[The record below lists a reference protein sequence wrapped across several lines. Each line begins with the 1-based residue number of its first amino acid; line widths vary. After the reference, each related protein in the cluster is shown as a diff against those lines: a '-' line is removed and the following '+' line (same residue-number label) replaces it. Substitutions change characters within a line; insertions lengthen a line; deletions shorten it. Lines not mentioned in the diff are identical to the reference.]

1 MKIEIKNEL
10 IRLHKLEPN
19 IVISGSLALS
29 LQALNNREPSD
40 IDIMVECEKD
50 SKDLKNDRL
59 LEYIKSLTDVKDRS
73 NLESDPFD
81 IAISSVNNEG
91 ITIDIF
97 PLDDDVITHDFRLQT
112 QQGTSLF
119 ITLKFADW
127 THIVPYKIKYFTGN
141 SKHLEDIKFIKNRL
155 DEWIEQTGMI
165 QGSKESQVYKQIN
178 EFLDKVSVLD
188 DPDLP
193 F

>member
-1 MKIEIKNEL
+1 MKKEIKNEL
-10 IRLHKLEPN
+10 IKLHKLEPN

-59 LEYIKSLTDVKDRS
+59 LEYIKSLADVKDRS

-91 ITIDIF
+91 VTIDIF
-97 PLDDDVITHDFRLQT
+97 PLDDDIITHYYKV
-112 QQGTSLF
+112 QG

-127 THIVPYKIKYFTGN
+127 THIIPYKIKYFTGN
-141 SKHLEDIKFIKNRL
+141 HKHLEDIKFIKNRL

-178 EFLDKVSVLD
+178 EFLDKVSILD